1 MVDDDLRA
9 AADPLPSIDE
19 VRQLLG
25 NPEGKVIPR
34 LYAVIE
40 SCVPTNELEP
50 QLDAVEA
57 LGRFIVAGPA
67 VPTAAHDGLAR
78 LGLLVELL
86 EKSPE
91 ARARFRGTVR
101 SVLSQTRAIKLFGEV
116 GLPNDRGLWAETT
129 DRLARTFLPEA
140 PAPHELVQ
148 VAGRIVRK
156 LGDLEWLGPA
166 ADALLLRLSVVG
178 GDCWEPLRNSVV
190 DAISMITTR
199 IAALGMSEE
208 FRTRT
213 AVTGVRDSPLY
224 HLVRARASEMP
235 ALIDASRR
243 HLDQVRVALEDR
255 GVNLDV
261 VYSLDAIGQGL
272 DRIELLLPFVSGED
286 DLEPTTEI
294 RKVLHAVGTGLVGAR
309 SFLQMMNDNLRL
321 LARKV
326 IERAGKTGEHYV
338 TSSRKEYWKM
348 LRSAW
353 GGGFLTVGTIIA
365 KFLIKW
371 QHFAPFVDGLASS
384 LDYAGSFVVMQ
395 LLGFTLATK
404 QPSMT
409 AASLAGEIRDRAGPG
424 QLEGLMPLIARIAR
438 SQFAAAIGNVSMV
451 IVTAFAVDFILVRI
465 TGHNFLG
472 PDDAKSQIASFDPF
486 SSGTILFAAFT
497 GVLLWISSLVAGWF
511 ENWVVYRRLPEAIQH
526 KARGTLGEK
535 RAKKIAHFLEHE
547 SAGFGGSVALGFLL
561 GMVPVFAKFFGIPL
575 ETRHI
580 TLSSGSLTFAISS
593 VGVDE
598 VGWGAVV
605 KAWIG
610 IGFIG
615 LMNFGVSFALAMLVA
630 LRARDVPRGERLTLP
645 FAVLRY
651 FFKHPI
657 QFFYP
662 PREPKPPPTATA
674 TATAAPP
681 TSDAPPPAE
690 PPSH

>member
-1 MVDDDLRA
+1 MVDDDLRTT

-19 VRQLLG
+19 VRRVLG
-25 NPEGKVIPR
+25 NPEGKAVPR

-40 SCVPTNELEP
+40 SCVPTNDLEA
-50 QLDAVEA
+50 QLDAIEA
-57 LGRFIVAGPA
+57 LGRFIVAGPS
-67 VPTAAHDGLAR
+67 VPTAAHDALAR
-78 LGLLVELL
+78 LGMLVDVL
-86 EKSPE
+86 EKVPE
-91 ARARFRGTVR
+91 ARARFRGTMR

-116 GLPNDRGLWAETT
+116 GLPNDRGLLAETT

-140 PAPHELVQ
+140 PQPHELVQ
-148 VAGRIVRK
+148 LAGRIIRK
-156 LGDLEWLGPA
+156 LGDLEWLGPS
-166 ADALLLRLSVVG
+166 ADALLLRLSNVG
-178 GDCWEPLRNSVV
+178 GDCWEPLRSSVI
-190 DAISMITTR
+190 DAISMLTTR
-199 IAALGMSEE
+199 IAALGMAEE

-224 HLVRARASEMP
+224 HLARARPAEMP
-235 ALIDASRR
+235 ALIEASRR
-243 HLDQVRVALEDR
+243 HLDDVRIALEDR

-261 VYSLDAIGQGL
+261 VYSLDAIGRGL
-272 DRIELLLPFVSGED
+272 NRIELLLPFVDPED
-286 DLEPTTEI
+286 ELEPTYEI
-294 RKVLHAVGTGLVGAR
+294 RAVIAAIGRGLVGAR

-338 TSSRKEYWKM
+338 TSSRSEYWKM

-371 QHFAPFVDGLASS
+371 QHFAPFVDGLLSS
-384 LDYAGSFVVMQ
+384 VDYAGSFVIMQ

-409 AASLAGEIRDRAGPG
+409 AAALAGTIRERAGPG
-424 QLEGLMPLIARIAR
+424 QLDALLPLIARIAR

-451 IVTAFAVDFILVRI
+451 IVTALAVDLILVQ
-465 TGHNFLG
+465 TMGQNFLG
-472 PDDAKSQIASFDPF
+472 EADAKATIASFDPF
-486 SSGTILFAAFT
+486 STGTILFAAFT

-526 KARGTLGEK
+526 KARGTIGEK
-535 RAKKIAHFLEHE
+535 RARKIAHLLEHQ

-561 GMVPVFAKFFGIPL
+561 GMTPAFAMFFGLPI

-580 TLSSGSLTFAISS
+580 TLSSGSLVFAINS
-593 VGVDE
+593 VGVE
-598 VGWGAVV
+598 SVGMSAVV

-615 LMNFGVSFALAMLVA
+615 LMNFGVSFALAMIVA

-645 FAVLRY
+645 FAVLRR
-651 FFKHPI
+651 FFKRPLE
-657 QFFYP
+657 FFYP
-662 PREPKPPPTATA
+662 PREPKPSP
-674 TATAAPP
+674 
-681 TSDAPPPAE
+681 DAPPPAD
-690 PPSH
+690 PPHH